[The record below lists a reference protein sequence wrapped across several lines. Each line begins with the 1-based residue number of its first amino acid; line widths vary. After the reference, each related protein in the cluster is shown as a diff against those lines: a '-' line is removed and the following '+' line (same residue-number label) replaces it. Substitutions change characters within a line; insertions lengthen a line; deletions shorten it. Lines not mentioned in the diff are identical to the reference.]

1 MKNIVVIIYC
11 FIFMFSG
18 TAYSNDGS
26 GAIKTE
32 LDSVRSFADENA
44 QKVLKIVEAGES
56 TIQIEKRLKSL
67 FFEIVDDK
75 LLARLVMG
83 RNWKILQD
91 SNKKDEYLRLY
102 SEYLANIYVR
112 SFVQYNDNQY
122 KITGVKALSKK
133 GDFLVDMDITVP
145 NNSNSMKISYRI
157 RNRDAKMKIVDII
170 AEGVSIMQTQ
180 RSEFDSIINSK
191 KQNKTSGID
200 SLLSVLRLKNDSFKK

>member
-1 MKNIVVIIYC
+1 
-11 FIFMFSG
+11 MFSG

-67 FFEIVDDK
+67 FFEIDDDK